1 VGALQLRIGLV
12 LKVETSPDVGF
23 ALPSIS
29 AIMFACAVFGMDCH
43 IAGRTARA

>member
-1 VGALQLRIGLV
+1 VGALQLRIGIV

-23 ALPSIS
+23 ALPRTS
-29 AIMFACAVFGMDCH
+29 AIMFACAMIGMACH